1 MKIEHIEGLK
11 INTYDN
17 PGWGG
22 TIIFLKKITR
32 QTIGLCSE
40 K

>member
-1 MKIEHIEGLK
+1 MKIEHVEGLK

-22 TIIFLKKITR
+22 KI
-32 QTIGLCSE
+32 
-40 K
+40 